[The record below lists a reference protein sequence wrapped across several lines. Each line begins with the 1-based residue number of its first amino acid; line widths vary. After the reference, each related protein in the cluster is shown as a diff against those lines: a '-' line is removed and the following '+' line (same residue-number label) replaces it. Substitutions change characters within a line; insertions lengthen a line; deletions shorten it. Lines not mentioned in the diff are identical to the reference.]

1 MCMTE
6 GIGCLTT
13 SEVEASISWAWVP
26 CKQEVLLAAETSHRT
41 YWLINFIFYQKYLEN
56 YYNLGNDTEVKNLS
70 GKELMA
76 EKLKEMQQV
85 FGLKVTGKSDAE
97 TLRVM
102 SNPRCGV
109 SDVTPEAI
117 THSNPPWTKTHL
129 TYR

>member
-1 MCMTE
+1 ML
-6 GIGCLTT
+6 LT
-13 SEVEASISWAWVP
+13 
-26 CKQEVLLAAETSHRT
+26 AETSLQT
-41 YWLINFIFYQKYLEN
+41 YWFINFIFYQKYLEN

-76 EKLKEMQQV
+76 EKLKEMQQI
-85 FGLKVTGKSDAE
+85 FRLKVTGKSDPE

-117 THSNPPWTKTHL
+117 ISNNPRWTKTHL